1 MISQLCESV
10 NLVLAHVQSTATIN
24 CFSLFQE
31 NYIEEVSVQVHMHLQ
46 TMVGLGFLSKGN

>member
-1 MISQLCESV
+1 MISQLCESL

-46 TMVGLGFLSKGN
+46 TVVGLGFLSKGN